1 MGEIDRKAEAMQK
14 SKRKNRL
21 NTTIDKDLL
30 KQFKILAVQ
39 EDKRLNQLL
48 EESIRDVLVKYE
60 GKPSMPTKHPAP
72 KKKKRQP
79 EEPDP
84 NSLSLQG
91 VETTLKEMVKELK
104 DTRRA
109 VERGRKRVSSVI
121 PALTGLVVGLI
132 LAGVFFTANYSD
144 LLRYKFELDARAIM
158 LSHNEDHSAKAA
170 NVEVVGDS
178 IIGRQNESRELRAV
192 GIDRRTQLAD
202 LQPQS
207 MGKAGNLAASEVP
220 ALAELFS
227 LKVNAI
233 AWDENPDQRLV
244 VIGDR
249 ILHEGDLLGGATV
262 LRINPDHVVF
272 SERGEVFI
280 KEINSEQ

>member
-1 MGEIDRKAEAMQK
+1 MPK

-30 KQFKILAVQ
+30 KQFKILAVH

-48 EESIRDVLVKYE
+48 EESIRDVLAKYE
-60 GKPSMPTKHPAP
+60 SKPSIPTKSPAP
-72 KKKKRQP
+72 KQKKREQ

-84 NSLSLQG
+84 NSLSLKG
-91 VETTLKEMVKELK
+91 VETTLQEMVKELK
-104 DTRRA
+104 ETRRA
-109 VERGRKRVSSVI
+109 VERGPRKVSSLI

-158 LSHNEDHSAKAA
+158 LSHSEDSSAKTA
-170 NVEVVGDS
+170 NVGVVGNS
-178 IIGRQNESRELRAV
+178 ITGQQDESRELRAV
-192 GIDRRTQLAD
+192 GIDGQRQLLG

-207 MGKAGNLAASEVP
+207 MGKAGILPASEFP
-220 ALAELFS
+220 PLAELFS
-227 LKVNAI
+227 LKLNAI
-233 AWDENPDQRLV
+233 AWDENPDQRLA

-249 ILHEGDLLGGATV
+249 ILHEGDLVGGATV
-262 LRINPDHVVF
+262 LRINPDHVLF
-272 SERGEVFI
+272 SDRGEVFI

>member
-1 MGEIDRKAEAMQK
+1 VGEIDRKAEAMQK

-72 KKKKRQP
+72 KKKKREQ
-79 EEPDP
+79 EEPNP

-178 IIGRQNESRELRAV
+178 IIGQQNESRELRAV
-192 GIDRRTQLAD
+192 GIDGRTQLAD

-227 LKVNAI
+227 LKLNAI

>member
-72 KKKKRQP
+72 KKKKREQ
-79 EEPDP
+79 EEPNP

-178 IIGRQNESRELRAV
+178 IIGQQNESRELRAV
-192 GIDRRTQLAD
+192 GIDGRTQLAD